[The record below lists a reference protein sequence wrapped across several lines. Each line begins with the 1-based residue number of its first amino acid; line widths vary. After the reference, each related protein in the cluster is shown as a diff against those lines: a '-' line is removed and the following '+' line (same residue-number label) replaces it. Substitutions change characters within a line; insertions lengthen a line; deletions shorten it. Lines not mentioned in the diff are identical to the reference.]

1 MKQRIED
8 LKIYHTLCKV
18 MSMTQAKCELMKVI
32 EHDVVPYF
40 DDNCHLFMCFSWMMS
55 PQGVNFWGDIHDKL
69 QQLED

>member
-18 MSMTQAKCELMKVI
+18 MSKTQAKCELMKVI
-32 EHDVVPYF
+32 
-40 DDNCHLFMCFSWMMS
+40 NCKDSDFYDLPRLSMS
-55 PQGVNFWGDIHDKL
+55 FYWSLTPQGWDFWGDINLKL